1 MLIKRIK
8 ISNYKT
14 YLSLDLDLSVSQNKP
29 IILIGGGNGGGKTTL
44 FEAICGALYG
54 LKIKNKKQFYSLLN
68 DGGRDIIPPKIDLE
82 ITFEGMVLGRI
93 FPYVLHR
100 HYEVNTSSGT
110 VVESVR
116 MNMNGNVFQYG
127 TFTPS
132 SDRRKAETEVSK
144 IIKGNLPQE
153 LSRYFLFDAMQ
164 SSELLKENVFAQ
176 TIQDNIENVMGFNK
190 YIQLKRAA
198 SHLLEEKTKERLAAQ
213 EERKEY
219 EQLCNTRREKESQLK
234 DNAEEMEQ
242 VYRYLADMKERYES
256 AKEGEDIAR
265 SNINELNRING
276 QIESTEKQ
284 AESYA
289 EGLGAFVQHI
299 EVNAMLPRVADN
311 TSAEINRMLKMKEQ
325 LSEELSHIYRE
336 DDIARITSQVID
348 YLRDFCGLNKDIDI
362 KKLASYIAKHQLQAS
377 TIDEY
382 AYLDNSEVNALNNLV
397 NNNAINDFIQI
408 DKQRQ
413 TLELFIKNLP
423 ALEQQKE
430 TLERTSRNGN
440 KQLINEYEQKQE
452 HLKELKITEVRIKDE
467 ISRLVTR
474 INNIDVQ
481 MQQEPDPK
489 YDTLVKLVP
498 FFSRVT
504 DELLKQKKSMIET
517 EMQRQLNEM
526 LVSYKNHIGRVV
538 ISESVDDFNI
548 KMYHTSGNEISLDN
562 LNAASKQIFIQVLLK
577 VLRNLGDYNPPV
589 MIDTVMGVLDDD
601 SRSIMMEE
609 YFPKLAE
616 QTILLCT
623 TSEIRKEG
631 KDCDYD
637 KLKAYISKTYTL
649 IRDVEKQNT
658 HVEDGYFGLKLEN
671 D

>member
-14 YLSLDLDLSVSQNKP
+14 YLSLDLDLSVSQDKP

-68 DGGRDIIPPKIDLE
+68 DGARDNTPPKIDLE
-82 ITFEGMVLGRI
+82 ITFEGMVLGKI

-100 HYEVNTSSGT
+100 HYEVNTSSGII
-110 VVESVR
+110 VESVR
-116 MNMNGNVFQYG
+116 INMNGNVFQYG
-127 TFTPS
+127 TFTPAA
-132 SDRRKAETEVSK
+132 DRRKAETEVSK

-198 SHLLEEKTKERLAAQ
+198 SHLLEEKTKERIAAQ

-219 EQLCNTRREKESQLK
+219 EQLCNARREKEAQLK

-256 AKEGEDIAR
+256 AKEGEDIAK
-265 SNINELNRING
+265 SNLNELNRIND
-276 QIESTEKQ
+276 QIESTQKQ

-289 EGLGAFVQHI
+289 DGLSTFVQHI
-299 EVNAMLPRVADN
+299 EVNTILPWVAGN

-325 LSEELSHIYRE
+325 LGEELAHIYSE
-336 DDIARITSQVID
+336 DDITRITSQVID
-348 YLRDFCGLNKDIDI
+348 YLRLFCGLNKDIDI
-362 KKLASYIAKHQLQAS
+362 KELVSYIARHQLQVS

-382 AYLDNSEVNALNNLV
+382 ACLEKSEVNALENLV
-397 NNNAINDFIQI
+397 NNNAVNDFIQI
-408 DKQRQ
+408 DRQRQ

-430 TLERTSRNGN
+430 TLERTNQNGN
-440 KQLINEYEQKQE
+440 KQLINEYEIKQE
-452 HLKELKITEVRIKDE
+452 RVKELKATETRIKDE
-467 ISRLVTR
+467 MNRLVTR

-498 FFSRVT
+498 FFGRVT
-504 DELLKQKKSMIET
+504 DELLKQKKAMIET

-526 LVSYKNHIGRVV
+526 LVSYKDHIGKVT
-538 ISESVDDFNI
+538 ISESIDNFNI

-623 TSEIRKEG
+623 TSEIRKDG
-631 KDCDYD
+631 KDNDYE

-649 IRDVEKQNT
+649 IRDVDKQST
-658 HVEDGYFGLKLEN
+658 HVEEGYFGLELEN

>member
-8 ISNYKT
+8 INNYKT
-14 YLSLDLDLSVSQNKP
+14 YLSLDLDLSVSPDKP

-54 LKIKNKKQFYSLLN
+54 LNIKNKKQFYSLLN
-68 DGGRDIIPPKIDLE
+68 DGARNTVPQKIDLE
-82 ITFEGMVLGRI
+82 LTFEGLVLGKV
-93 FPYVLHR
+93 FPYVLRR
-100 HYEVNTSSGT
+100 HYEVNNTGT
-110 VVESVR
+110 VVENVR

-127 TFTPS
+127 TFTPLS
-132 SDRRKAETEVSK
+132 QRRQAETEVSK

-198 SHLLEEKTKERLAAQ
+198 SHLLEEKTKERMAAQ

-219 EQLCNTRREKESQLK
+219 EQLCNTRREKEIELK
-234 DNAEEMEQ
+234 KTAEEMEQ
-242 VYRYLADMKERYES
+242 VYRFLADMKESYES
-256 AKEGEDIAR
+256 AKEGADLAK
-265 SNINELNRING
+265 SNANEINRIND
-276 QIESTEKQ
+276 QITATQKQ
-284 AESYA
+284 AESYS
-289 EGLGAFVQHI
+289 EGLNNFVQHM
-299 EVNAMLPRVADN
+299 EVNTILPRVADN
-311 TSAEINRMLKMKEQ
+311 LSDEINRMLKIKEQ
-325 LSEELSHIYRE
+325 LQKELDHIYSE
-336 DDIARITSQVID
+336 DDIVSIASKVLD
-348 YLRDFCGLNKDIDI
+348 YLKNYYGINKEVDI
-362 KKLASYIAKHQLQAS
+362 KKLADYVASRQLQVS
-377 TIDEY
+377 TNDEY
-382 AYLDNSEVNALNNLV
+382 AYLDQSEIKALSDMV
-397 NNNAINDFIQI
+397 NNNAVNDFIQI

-423 ALEQQKE
+423 TLIQQKE
-430 TLERTSRNGN
+430 TLQMSNRKGN
-440 KQLINEYEQKQE
+440 QQLINDYEARQSRI
-452 HLKELKITEVRIKDE
+452 KELKVIEAQTKEE
-467 ISRLVTR
+467 IQRLTAR

-498 FFSRVT
+498 FFTRVT
-504 DELLKQKKSMIET
+504 DELLKQKKSLIET

-526 LVSYKNHIGRVV
+526 LVSYKGHIGRVV
-538 ISESVDDFNI
+538 ISESLDDFNI
-548 KMYHTSGNEISLDN
+548 KIYHTAGNEISLDN

-601 SRSIMMEE
+601 SRGIMMEE

-623 TSEIRKEG
+623 TSEIRKDGPES
-631 KDCDYD
+631 DYE

-649 IRDVEKQNT
+649 IRDVEQQNT
-658 HVEDGYFGLKLEN
+658 HVEEGYFGVKLEN

>member
-1 MLIKRIK
+1 MLIKRIR

-14 YLSLDLDLSVSQNKP
+14 YLSLDLDLSVGPDKP

-54 LKIKNKKQFYSLLN
+54 LNIKNKKQFYSLLN
-68 DGGRDIIPPKIDLE
+68 DGARDSAPPKIGLE
-82 ITFEGMVLGRI
+82 LTFEGVVLGRV
-93 FPYVLHR
+93 FPYVLRR
-100 HYEVNTSSGT
+100 HYEVNRTGT
-110 VVESVR
+110 VVENVR

-127 TFTPS
+127 TFTPLS
-132 SDRRKAETEVSK
+132 QRRQAENEVSK

-198 SHLLEEKTKERLAAQ
+198 SRLLEEKTKERMAAQ

-219 EQLCNTRREKESQLK
+219 ETLCNARREKEAALK
-234 DNAEEMEQ
+234 KTAEEMEQ
-242 VYRYLADMKERYES
+242 VYRYLADMKDSYERAREGADM
-256 AKEGEDIAR
+256 AK
-265 SNINELNRING
+265 SNANELNRIND
-276 QIESTEKQ
+276 QITATQKQ
-284 AESYA
+284 AESYS
-289 EGLGAFVQHI
+289 EGLGAFVQHM
-299 EVNAMLPRVADN
+299 EVNTILPRVASN
-311 TSAEINRMLKMKEQ
+311 LSAEVNRMLKMKEQ
-325 LSEELSHIYRE
+325 LQEELDHIYSE
-336 DDIARITSQVID
+336 DDIVSIASKVID
-348 YLRDFCGLNKDIDI
+348 YLRNFYGLDGDVDM
-362 KKLASYIAKHQLQAS
+362 KKLAAYVASRQLQVS
-377 TIDEY
+377 THDEY
-382 AYLDNSEVNALNNLV
+382 AYLDPSEIRALGDLV
-397 NNNAINDFIQI
+397 SNNAINDFIPL

-423 ALEQQKE
+423 TLEQQKE
-430 TLERTSRNGN
+430 TLERSNNKGN
-440 KQLINEYEQKQE
+440 QQLIGDYEDKQARI
-452 HLKELKITEVRIKDE
+452 KELKVMEAQTKEE
-467 ISRLVTR
+467 IQKLTTR

-498 FFSRVT
+498 FFTRVT
-504 DELLKQKKSMIET
+504 DELLKQKKNLIET

-526 LVSYKNHIGRVV
+526 LVSYKGHVGRVV
-538 ISESVDDFNI
+538 ISDSLDDFNI
-548 KMYHTSGNEISLDN
+548 KMYHTAGNEISLDN

-601 SRSIMMEE
+601 SRGIMMEE

-623 TSEIRKEG
+623 TSEIRKDG
-631 KDCDYD
+631 PDSDYE
-637 KLKAYISKTYTL
+637 KLRAYISKTYTL
-649 IRDVEKQNT
+649 VRDVEKQST
-658 HVEDGYFGLKLEN
+658 HVVEGYFGLELEN

>member
-44 FEAICGALYG
+44 FETICGALYG

-649 IRDVEKQNT
+649 IRNVEKQNT

>member
-14 YLSLDLDLSVSQNKP
+14 YLSLDLDLSVSPDKP

-54 LKIKNKKQFYSLLN
+54 LKIKSKKQFYSLLN
-68 DGGRDIIPPKIDLE
+68 DGARNSAPPKIELE
-82 ITFEGMVLGRI
+82 LTFEGVVLGRV
-93 FPYVLHR
+93 FPYVLR
-100 HYEVNTSSGT
+100 RRYEVNTSGN
-110 VVESVR
+110 VVENVR

-127 TFTPS
+127 TYTPLAQ
-132 SDRRKAETEVSK
+132 RRAAETEVSK

-164 SSELLKENVFAQ
+164 SSELLKENVFSQ

-198 SHLLEEKTKERLAAQ
+198 SHLLEEKTKERMAAQ

-219 EQLCNTRREKESQLK
+219 ENLCNARRDKEAKLK
-234 DNAEEMEQ
+234 ETAEEMEQ
-242 VYRYLADMKERYES
+242 VYRYLADMKESYES
-256 AKEGEDIAR
+256 AKEGADMAK
-265 SNINELNRING
+265 SNANEINRIND
-276 QIESTEKQ
+276 QINGTQKQ
-284 AESYA
+284 AESYS
-289 EGLGAFVQHI
+289 ESLSNFVQHMEI
-299 EVNAMLPRVADN
+299 NTIIPRVADN
-311 TSAEINRMLKMKEQ
+311 ISAEVSRMLKMKEQ
-325 LSEELSHIYRE
+325 LKEELDHIYSAE
-336 DDIARITSQVID
+336 DISRIASKVMD
-348 YLRDFCGLNKDIDI
+348 YLKKFYGLTEDVNMKELSDYVERHQMQVSTKDD
-362 KKLASYIAKHQLQAS
+362 
-377 TIDEY
+377 Y
-382 AYLDNSEVNALNNLV
+382 AYLDPSEVQALSNLI
-397 NNNAINDFIQI
+397 NNNAINDFIQL

-423 ALEQQKE
+423 TLEQQKE
-430 TLERTSRNGN
+430 TLERSNQKGN
-440 KQLINEYEQKQE
+440 QQLIAEYESKQSRI
-452 HLKELKITEVRIKDE
+452 KELKVTEAQIKDE
-467 ISRLVTR
+467 IQKLTTR

-498 FFSRVT
+498 FFGKVT
-504 DELLKQKKSMIET
+504 DELLKQKRHLIET
-517 EMQRQLNEM
+517 EMQRQLNMM
-526 LVSYKNHIGRVV
+526 LVSYKDHIGRVE
-538 ISESVDDFNI
+538 ISDSLDNFNI

-601 SRSIMMEE
+601 SRGIMMEE

-623 TSEIRKEG
+623 TSEIRKDG
-631 KDCDYD
+631 LDSDYE

-649 IRDVEKQNT
+649 IRDVETQST
-658 HVEDGYFGLKLEN
+658 HVETGYFGLELEN

>member
-14 YLSLDLDLSVSQNKP
+14 YLSLDLDLSVSPDKP

-54 LKIKNKKQFYSLLN
+54 LKIKSKKQFYSLLN
-68 DGGRDIIPPKIDLE
+68 DGARNSAPPKIELE
-82 ITFEGMVLGRI
+82 LTFEGVVLGRV
-93 FPYVLHR
+93 FPYVLR
-100 HYEVNTSSGT
+100 RRYEVNTSGN
-110 VVESVR
+110 VVENVR

-127 TFTPS
+127 TYTPLAQ
-132 SDRRKAETEVSK
+132 RRAAETEVSK

-164 SSELLKENVFAQ
+164 SSELLKENVFSQ

-198 SHLLEEKTKERLAAQ
+198 SHLLEEKTKERMAAQ

-219 EQLCNTRREKESQLK
+219 ENLCNTRRDKEAKLK
-234 DNAEEMEQ
+234 ETAEEMER
-242 VYRYLADMKERYES
+242 VYRYLADMKESYES
-256 AKEGEDIAR
+256 AKEGADMAK
-265 SNINELNRING
+265 SNANEINRIND
-276 QIESTEKQ
+276 QINGTQKQ
-284 AESYA
+284 AESYS
-289 EGLGAFVQHI
+289 ESLSNFVQHMEI
-299 EVNAMLPRVADN
+299 NTIIPRVADN
-311 TSAEINRMLKMKEQ
+311 ISAEVSRMLKMKEQ
-325 LSEELSHIYRE
+325 LKEELDHIYSAE
-336 DDIARITSQVID
+336 DISRIASKVMD
-348 YLRDFCGLNKDIDI
+348 YLKKFYGLTEDVNMKELSDYVERHQMQVSTKDD
-362 KKLASYIAKHQLQAS
+362 
-377 TIDEY
+377 Y
-382 AYLDNSEVNALNNLV
+382 AYLDPSEVQALSNLI
-397 NNNAINDFIQI
+397 NNNAINDFIQL

-423 ALEQQKE
+423 TLEQQKE
-430 TLERTSRNGN
+430 TLERSNQKGN
-440 KQLINEYEQKQE
+440 QQLTAEYESKQSRI
-452 HLKELKITEVRIKDE
+452 KELKVTEAQIKDE
-467 ISRLVTR
+467 IQKLTTR

-498 FFSRVT
+498 FFGKVT
-504 DELLKQKKSMIET
+504 DELLKQKRHLIET
-517 EMQRQLNEM
+517 EMQRQLNMM
-526 LVSYKNHIGRVV
+526 LVSYKDHIGRVE
-538 ISESVDDFNI
+538 ISDSLDNFNI

-601 SRSIMMEE
+601 SRGIMMEE

-623 TSEIRKEG
+623 TSEIRKDG
-631 KDCDYD
+631 LDSDYE

-649 IRDVEKQNT
+649 IRDVETQST
-658 HVEDGYFGLKLEN
+658 HVETGYFGLELEN

>member
-242 VYRYLADMKERYES
+242 VYHYLADMKERYES